1 MLSRRCGATWA
12 TVAAFIAAI
21 PTYVY
26 FSYAPFL
33 SNDIAPG
40 ALLLAMVITCED
52 FLEPRGAPRAR
63 TFLTLVGLGATAA
76 LIKPS
81 LGVFWL
87 SILCAAGATALSL
100 PSAERRPRLARV
112 TMLLA
117 GASLSGA
124 LYWIVCGVALPA
136 ELGHTFWIRPFHQLQ
151 TLAGSISA
159 EQPPAWLYLRN
170 LPAYGVAAGLGII
183 PGLVLSWRAGSLGRL
198 AALTWLG
205 CLVVMQLYVQREVRY
220 LAFLAPTTALLLVP
234 AFEWLARRRGG
245 ALTGAAIVLVPFL
258 PIFPL
263 SPLDA
268 AAQIATPSHRINK
281 LATLVEPLGFGA
293 ARQRPLALVGG
304 GLTAT
309 PDQGTSPLVGD
320 PYHRIFHFGQPHLAL
335 LGYEPAD
342 LYTLRPEALPHL
354 AASDF
359 AGAVLWS
366 NRGGLRNPYR
376 WSAGP
381 PIGRETLQQACG
393 RLDETVFQ
401 PNARGRYESPD
412 AAELLLRDVPP
423 AHAPGLL
430 LKPSP
435 ELLSTLSGLSAPALH
450 YVLEDA
456 EGSPATPRE
465 TRRRASPIVTRAGV
479 GWIAPGAALSTLAPD
494 AAIRL
499 RGIRWQRTDPA
510 AR

>member
-1 MLSRRCGATWA
+1 LRAPKPITALRGAVVLMVLWQVAATALVSVDYYDGYEAMQNARYWLGDATSYRPARWPFTAIVALPSEWLRPTLSLHPLDPRVDHVASGVLHAGTLVAVALMLSRRCGATWA

-183 PGLVLSWRAGSLGRL
+183 PGLVLSWRAGSVGRL

-234 AFEWLARRRGG
+234 RSSGSRDE
-245 ALTGAAIVLVPFL
+245 
-258 PIFPL
+258 
-263 SPLDA
+263 
-268 AAQIATPSHRINK
+268 
-281 LATLVEPLGFGA
+281 EA
-293 ARQRPLALVGG
+293 ARSPAQRSSWCRSCRSFRSRHSTRPRRSPRPHTVS
-304 GLTAT
+304 
-309 PDQGTSPLVGD
+309 TSWP
-320 PYHRIFHFGQPHLAL
+320 R
-335 LGYEPAD
+335 
-342 LYTLRPEALPHL
+342 
-354 AASDF
+354 
-359 AGAVLWS
+359 WS
-366 NRGGLRNPYR
+366 NRWGSVRHANDR
-376 WSAGP
+376 SRSW
-381 PIGRETLQQACG
+381 
-393 RLDETVFQ
+393 V
-401 PNARGRYESPD
+401 
-412 AAELLLRDVPP
+412 AA
-423 AHAPGLL
+423 
-430 LKPSP
+430 
-435 ELLSTLSGLSAPALH
+435 
-450 YVLEDA
+450 
-456 EGSPATPRE
+456 
-465 TRRRASPIVTRAGV
+465 
-479 GWIAPGAALSTLAPD
+479 
-494 AAIRL
+494 
-499 RGIRWQRTDPA
+499 
-510 AR
+510 